1 MQLLGGLPGAAAAA
15 KNDTNVSGGGLLRA
29 VILSGGPMP
38 GADLEE
44 VTIMNRKTGF
54 GAVAVGAA
62 VIALSAM
69 SAARAGQGEQQ
80 PGDHHG
86 RAAGARGAGPA
97 GRL

>member
-69 SAARAGQGEQQ
+69 SAARAGQGSSSQVTITAAQQ
-80 PGDHHG
+80 EHAVLDLL
-86 RAAGARGAGPA
+86 AA
-97 GRL
+97 